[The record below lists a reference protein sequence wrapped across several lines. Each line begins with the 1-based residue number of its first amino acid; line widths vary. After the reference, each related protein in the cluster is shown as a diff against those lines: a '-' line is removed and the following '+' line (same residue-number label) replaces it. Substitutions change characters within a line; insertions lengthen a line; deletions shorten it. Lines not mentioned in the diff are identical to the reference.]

1 MCIYVFP
8 LPEDKDS
15 SNPFPQKQN
24 HASIQIDSIR
34 EIWFTMFI
42 HTCLTLK
49 EGILYKYMVIKT
61 RCIFHNVTQFQ

>member
-8 LPEDKDS
+8 TPEDKDS
-15 SNPFPQKQN
+15 SNPFPQKRN

-42 HTCLTLK
+42 HITPK
-49 EGILYKYMVIKT
+49 EGILNKYMVIKT
-61 RCIFHNVTQFQ
+61 RCISQ